1 MDFCDINPFV
11 RNIIYISSPVWEHY
25 LRRGTDCRMFFVSQ
39 GSFSIYLKENENEI
53 LKGGL
58 VYIPAGCEY
67 ALVKNSDD
75 FCCYVANFDF
85 TQDYKNRKRPFFPKS
100 SAEFKKNEAI
110 FAPHINGGGFF
121 EDCAVLKHATFFEEM
136 FEELC
141 KTFSDK
147 RLMYDCESSAYMKR
161 IISCFAERIMT
172 DTKSSKEKIAA
183 EAIAY
188 IKKNYQSSNL
198 SNDEISSHLG
208 YNSFYVNKL
217 VKLFTGKSMHK
228 YLLLHR
234 LMRAEN
240 LLLYSDNTISDIA
253 NLCGFSEY
261 DVFYSA
267 FKKEY
272 GLSPSKLREE
282 TKKIHL

>member
-1 MDFCDINPFV
+1 
-11 RNIIYISSPVWEHY
+11 
-25 LRRGTDCRMFFVSQ
+25 
-39 GSFSIYLKENENEI
+39 
-53 LKGGL
+53 
-58 VYIPAGCEY
+58 
-67 ALVKNSDD
+67 
-75 FCCYVANFDF
+75 
-85 TQDYKNRKRPFFPKS
+85 
-100 SAEFKKNEAI
+100 
-110 FAPHINGGGFF
+110 
-121 EDCAVLKHATFFEEM
+121 M